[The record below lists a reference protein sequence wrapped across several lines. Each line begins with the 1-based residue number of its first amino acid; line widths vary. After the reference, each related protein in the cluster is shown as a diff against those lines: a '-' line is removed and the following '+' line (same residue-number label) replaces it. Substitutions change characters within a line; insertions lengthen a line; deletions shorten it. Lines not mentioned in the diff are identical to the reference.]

1 MIGTVVTI
9 GFAVVSALATKGVIQ
24 HRVRLRKIARENEH
38 LDVIPDDVRRA
49 SWFVAADQ
57 SDRDDGPHDQ
67 AAGDD
72 GVGDHDG
79 E

>member
-1 MIGTVVTI
+1 MIGAALAI

-24 HRVRLRKIARENEH
+24 HRERLRKIAKENEH
-38 LDVIPDDVRRA
+38 LDVIPNDVKRA

-57 SDRDDGPHDQ
+57 SDRDYGMQDHSG
-67 AAGDD
+67 GDN
-72 GVGDHDG
+72 GVGGHDG